1 MDNEKRL
8 ARRRILRVRA
18 MVEIG
23 SRPVAGRTHDISSIG
38 IAILLP
44 MATAVGCQARVH
56 FMLPMGGRMHA
67 VVVAGRVTNCTLSA
81 DEFRTGFA
89 FVAVGAEQQA
99 LIDRFCS
106 ES

>member
-1 MDNEKRL
+1 MDAEKRL

-18 MVEIG
+18 TVEIS
-23 SRPVAGRTHDISSIG
+23 SRSAAGRTFDISSHG

-44 MATAVGCQARVH
+44 MATAAGADARIH
-56 FMLPMGGRMHA
+56 FMLPLGGRMHA
-67 VVVAGRVTNCTLSA
+67 IAVTGRVTNCTLSA

-89 FVAVGAEQQA
+89 FLTVEREQQI
-99 LIDRFCS
+99 LIDKYCS